1 MVSKKNLSDMIRQE
15 GQKLPNQEIKAVE
28 PSVSAEIIPPV
39 EEISPEK
46 ISDVAPA
53 PHQNNDI
60 QANLEKQVQELQKS
74 LAEAKTQEGNLQQKV
89 TELQADLSV
98 QKKLVQQLQK
108 HLEQFNAGKAELE
121 QAQKAA
127 RELADANYN
136 LSQQLVETKK
146 PQPETKPTTYRKSDR
161 AIVKYPP
168 LPPTNDDGFAN
179 KIWLL
184 D

>member
-1 MVSKKNLSDMIRQE
+1 MVKKNLSDMLREE
-15 GQKLPNQEIKAVE
+15 GQKLPHQEIKSVE
-28 PSVSAEIIPPV
+28 TVQPV
-39 EEISPEK
+39 EEISTEK
-46 ISDVAPA
+46 ISDAAQP
-53 PHQNNDI
+53 PHRNDAI

-74 LAEAKTQEGNLQQKV
+74 LAEAKNQEGNLQQQV

-108 HLEQFNAGKAELE
+108 HLEQFNAVKTELE

-136 LSQQLVETKK
+136 LSQQLAEVKK
-146 PQPETKPTTYRKSDR
+146 TQPETKPTTYRKSDR

-168 LPPTNDDGFAN
+168 LPTTNDDGFAN

>member
-1 MVSKKNLSDMIRQE
+1 MVKKNLSDMLREE
-15 GQKLPNQEIKAVE
+15 GQKLPNQEIKSVE
-28 PSVSAEIIPPV
+28 PLVSAEIVQPV
-39 EEISPEK
+39 EEISTEK
-46 ISDVAPA
+46 ISDVAQP
-53 PHQNNDI
+53 PHQNDAI

-74 LAEAKTQEGNLQQKV
+74 LAEAKNQEGNLQQKV
-89 TELQADLSV
+89 TELQADLSA
-98 QKKLVQQLQK
+98 QNKLVQQLQK
-108 HLEQFNAGKAELE
+108 HLEQFNAVKTELE

-136 LSQQLVETKK
+136 LSQQLAETKK
-146 PQPETKPTTYRKSDR
+146 PQPKTKPTTYLKSDR

-168 LPPTNDDGFAN
+168 LPTTNDDEFAN